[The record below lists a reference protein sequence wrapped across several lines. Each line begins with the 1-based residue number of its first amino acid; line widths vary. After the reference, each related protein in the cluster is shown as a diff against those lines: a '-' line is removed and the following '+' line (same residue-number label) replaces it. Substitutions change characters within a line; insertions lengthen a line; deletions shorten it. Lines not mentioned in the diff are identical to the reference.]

1 MKKGYKIH
9 PFIWVLLFSLT
20 SLLGQ
25 QGSSYLTQKLMVESD
40 LRERMGDALS
50 KIIDDQKYIIDVDVD
65 IEIIGEKEE
74 QIIIIPGDRPIYDE
88 ASALE
93 QLTTIIGEAAPEDGS
108 AEDTEFYSMGLPI
121 PGFDFEV
128 EAEPQV
134 SQESAAQGQAG
145 PGMVV
150 PIQEPTMAG
159 ERVQSKTLTKRMP
172 ARYSVKRIQI
182 SIILQEGAA
191 PELIENIRQVVMVA
205 SRFDRTRGD
214 VLSIMTASFK
224 ERRDEKSAEQVLLKN
239 IADKLEQ
246 LQTGE
251 GKDGGLQKSIEDAV
265 SEPMTAFK
273 NRLNELEQA
282 NLKNKFEYERRT
294 KLLRDSLQLGE
305 LKGEI
310 TSLRD
315 ALIYAE
321 QTQKTGIDS
330 QLTRKIAMLDS
341 VQLDLEQE
349 IEHVESSSAMIIL
362 VSMLGALVLVLL
374 VLVIVLLFNKK
385 KALPPPPPWF
395 YGRPP
400 RKRKKKGK
408 NDGSKNSNL
417 AAKKSV
423 DSQVASVGQELEDD
437 PDVLRSEIGEMRQSV
452 VSMSVGQPKTA
463 TRIVKEWLED
473 DVVPEPEPPP
483 EEPEEEDSGKKKK
496 KKK

>member
-9 PFIWVLLFSLT
+9 PFIWVFLFSLT
-20 SLLGQ
+20 LLLGQ
-25 QGSSYLTQKLMVESD
+25 QTSSYLTQKLMVESG
-40 LRERMGDALS
+40 LRERIGDALS
-50 KIIDDQKYIIDVDVD
+50 KIIDDQKYVIDVDVD
-65 IEIIGEKEE
+65 IEITGEKEE
-74 QIIIIPGDRPIYDE
+74 QITIIPGDRPIYDE

-93 QLTTIIGEAAPEDGS
+93 QLTTIIGEAAPGDGS
-108 AEDTEFYSMGLPI
+108 AEDTEFSSMGLPI

-134 SQESAAQGQAG
+134 SQESSARGQAG
-145 PGMVV
+145 PDMVL
-150 PIQEPTMAG
+150 PIKEPTMDG
-159 ERVQSKTLTKRMP
+159 ERVQSKTLTHRVP
-172 ARYSVKRIQI
+172 AVAAVKRIQI

-246 LQTGE
+246 LQSGE
-251 GKDGGLQKSIEDAV
+251 SGGMKKSIEDAV

-282 NLKNKFEYERRT
+282 NLRNQFEYERKT
-294 KLLRDSLQLGE
+294 KLLRDSLQLGD

-310 TSLRD
+310 ISLKE
-315 ALIYAE
+315 ALVYAE
-321 QTQKTGIDS
+321 QIQKTGIDS
-330 QLTRKIAMLDS
+330 QLTQKIAMLDS

-349 IEHVESSSAMIIL
+349 LEQVESSSAMIIL
-362 VSMLGALVLVLL
+362 VSILGALVLILL
-374 VLVIVLLFNKK
+374 VLVMVLLFNKK
-385 KALPPPPPWF
+385 KTPPPPPPWL
-395 YGRPP
+395 YGPP
-400 RKRKKKGK
+400 RRRKKKGK
-408 NDGSKNSNL
+408 NGSL
-417 AAKKSV
+417 ATKKE
-423 DSQVASVGQELEDD
+423 SQETNED
-437 PDVLRSEIGEMRQSV
+437 PDVIRSEIGEMRQSV

>member
-20 SLLGQ
+20 LLLGQ
-25 QGSSYLTQKLMVESD
+25 QASGYLTQKLMVESD
-40 LRERMGDALS
+40 LRERLGDALS
-50 KIIDDQKYIIDVDVD
+50 KIIDDQKYVIDVDVD
-65 IEIIGEKEE
+65 IEITGEKEE
-74 QIIIIPGDRPIYDE
+74 QITIIPGDRPIYDE

-93 QLTTIIGEAAPEDGS
+93 QLTTIIGEAAPGDGS
-108 AEDTEFYSMGLPI
+108 ADDTKFSSIGLPI

-134 SQESAAQGQAG
+134 SQESVAQGQAG

-150 PIQEPTMAG
+150 PIQEPTMAN
-159 ERVQSKTLTKRMP
+159 ERVQSKTLTNRMP
-172 ARYSVKRIQI
+172 AIAAVKRLKI

-224 ERRDEKSAEQVLLKN
+224 ERRDEKSAEQVLLKS

-246 LQTGE
+246 IQAGE
-251 GKDGGLQKSIEDAV
+251 DGGMKKSIEDAI

-273 NRLNELEQA
+273 SRLNELEQE
-282 NLKNKFEYERRT
+282 NLRNKFEYERKT
-294 KLLRDSLQLGE
+294 KLLRDSLQLGD
-305 LKGEI
+305 LKTEI
-310 TSLRD
+310 TSLKEM
-315 ALIYAE
+315 LLYAE

-330 QLTRKIAMLDS
+330 QLTKKIAMLDS

-362 VSMLGALVLVLL
+362 VSILGALVIVLL

-385 KALPPPPPWF
+385 KTPPPPPPWL
-395 YGRPP
+395 YGPP
-400 RKRKKKGK
+400 RRRKKKGK
-408 NDGSKNSNL
+408 NGSL
-417 AAKKSV
+417 ATKSV
-423 DSQVASVGQELEDD
+423 VQETDED
-437 PDVLRSEIGEMRQSV
+437 PDVIRSEIGEMRQSV

>member
-9 PFIWVLLFSLT
+9 PFIWVFLFSLT
-20 SLLGQ
+20 LLLGQ
-25 QGSSYLTQKLMVESD
+25 QTSSYLTQKLMVESG
-40 LRERMGDALS
+40 LRERIGDALS
-50 KIIDDQKYIIDVDVD
+50 KIIDDQKYVIDVDVD
-65 IEIIGEKEE
+65 IEITGEKEE
-74 QIIIIPGDRPIYDE
+74 QITIIPGDRPIYDE

-93 QLTTIIGEAAPEDGS
+93 QLTTIIGKAAPGDGS
-108 AEDTEFYSMGLPI
+108 AEDTEFSSMGLPI

-134 SQESAAQGQAG
+134 SQESAARGQAG
-145 PGMVV
+145 PDMVV

-159 ERVQSKTLTKRMP
+159 ERVQSKTLTHRVP
-172 ARYSVKRIQI
+172 AVAAVKRIQI

-246 LQTGE
+246 LQAGE
-251 GKDGGLQKSIEDAV
+251 SGGMKKSIEDAV

-282 NLKNKFEYERRT
+282 NLRNKFEYERKT
-294 KLLRDSLQLGE
+294 KLLRDSLQLGD
-305 LKGEI
+305 LKSEI
-310 TSLRD
+310 ISLKD
-315 ALIYAE
+315 ALVYAE

-330 QLTRKIAMLDS
+330 QLTQKISMLDS

-349 IEHVESSSAMIIL
+349 LEKVESSSAMIIL
-362 VSMLGALVLVLL
+362 VSILGALVLILL

-385 KALPPPPPWF
+385 KTPPPPPWF
-395 YGRPP
+395 YGPP
-400 RKRKKKGK
+400 RRRKKKGK
-408 NDGSKNSNL
+408 NDGSKNGNL

-423 DSQVASVGQELEDD
+423 GSQVASVGQELEDD

>member
-9 PFIWVLLFSLT
+9 PFIWVFLFSLT
-20 SLLGQ
+20 LLLGQ
-25 QGSSYLTQKLMVESD
+25 QTSSYLTQKLMVESG
-40 LRERMGDALS
+40 LRERIGDALS
-50 KIIDDQKYIIDVDVD
+50 KIIDDQKYVIDVDVD
-65 IEIIGEKEE
+65 IEITGEKEE
-74 QIIIIPGDRPIYDE
+74 QITIIPGDRPIYDE

-93 QLTTIIGEAAPEDGS
+93 QLTTIIGEAAPGDGS
-108 AEDTEFYSMGLPI
+108 AEDTEFSSMGLPI

-134 SQESAAQGQAG
+134 SQESAARGQAG
-145 PGMVV
+145 PDMVV

-159 ERVQSKTLTKRMP
+159 ERVQSKTLTHRVP
-172 ARYSVKRIQI
+172 AVAAVKRIQI

-246 LQTGE
+246 LQAGE
-251 GKDGGLQKSIEDAV
+251 SGGMKKSIEDAV

-282 NLKNKFEYERRT
+282 NLRNKFEYERKT
-294 KLLRDSLQLGE
+294 KLLRDSLQLGD

-310 TSLRD
+310 ISLKD
-315 ALIYAE
+315 ALVYAE

-330 QLTRKIAMLDS
+330 QLTQKIAMLDS

-349 IEHVESSSAMIIL
+349 LEQVESSSAMIIL
-362 VSMLGALVLVLL
+362 VSILGALVLILL

-385 KALPPPPPWF
+385 KTPPPPWF
-395 YGRPP
+395 YGPP
-400 RKRKKKGK
+400 RRRKKKGK
-408 NDGSKNSNL
+408 NDGSKNGNL

-423 DSQVASVGQELEDD
+423 GSQVASVGQELEDD

>member
-9 PFIWVLLFSLT
+9 PFIWVFLFSLT
-20 SLLGQ
+20 LLLGQ
-25 QGSSYLTQKLMVESD
+25 QTSSYLTQKLMVESG
-40 LRERMGDALS
+40 LRERIGDALS
-50 KIIDDQKYIIDVDVD
+50 KIIDDQKYVIDVDVD
-65 IEIIGEKEE
+65 IEITGEKEE
-74 QIIIIPGDRPIYDE
+74 QITIIPGDRPIYDE

-93 QLTTIIGEAAPEDGS
+93 QLTTIIGEAAPGDGS
-108 AEDTEFYSMGLPI
+108 AEDTEFSSMGLPI

-134 SQESAAQGQAG
+134 SQESAARGQAG
-145 PGMVV
+145 PDMVL
-150 PIQEPTMAG
+150 PIKEPTMDG
-159 ERVQSKTLTKRMP
+159 ERVQSKTLTHRVP
-172 ARYSVKRIQI
+172 AVAAVKRIQI

-246 LQTGE
+246 LQSGE
-251 GKDGGLQKSIEDAV
+251 SGGMKKSIEDAV

-282 NLKNKFEYERRT
+282 NLRNKFEYERKT
-294 KLLRDSLQLGE
+294 KLLRDSLQLGD

-310 TSLRD
+310 ISLKE
-315 ALIYAE
+315 ALVYAE
-321 QTQKTGIDS
+321 QIQKTGIDS
-330 QLTRKIAMLDS
+330 QLTQKIAMLDS

-349 IEHVESSSAMIIL
+349 LEQVESSSAMIIL
-362 VSMLGALVLVLL
+362 VSILGALVLILL
-374 VLVIVLLFNKK
+374 VLVMVLLFNKK
-385 KALPPPPPWF
+385 KTLHPPPPWL
-395 YGRPP
+395 YGPP
-400 RKRKKKGK
+400 RRRKKKGK
-408 NDGSKNSNL
+408 NDGSKNGNL

-423 DSQVASVGQELEDD
+423 GSQVASVGQELEDD

>member
-9 PFIWVLLFSLT
+9 PFIWVFLFSLT
-20 SLLGQ
+20 LLLGQ
-25 QGSSYLTQKLMVESD
+25 QTSSYLTQKLMVENG
-40 LRERMGDALS
+40 LRERIGDALS
-50 KIIDDQKYIIDVDVD
+50 KVIDDQKYVIDVDVD
-65 IEIIGEKEE
+65 IEITGEKEE
-74 QIIIIPGDRPIYDE
+74 QITIIPSDRPIYDE

-93 QLTTIIGEAAPEDGS
+93 QLTTIIGEAAPKGGS
-108 AEDTEFYSMGLPI
+108 EGDTEFSDMGLPI

-134 SQESAAQGQAG
+134 SQESAVQGQAG

-150 PIQEPTMAG
+150 PIQEPNMAN
-159 ERVQSKTLTKRMP
+159 ERVQSKTLTNRMP
-172 ARYSVKRIQI
+172 AIAAVKRLQI

-246 LQTGE
+246 LQSGE
-251 GKDGGLQKSIEDAV
+251 DGGMKKSIEDAV

-273 NRLNELEQA
+273 NRLNELEQE
-282 NLKNKFEYERRT
+282 NLRNKFEFERKT
-294 KLLRDSLQLGE
+294 KLLRDSLQLTD

-310 TSLRD
+310 ISLKD
-315 ALIYAE
+315 ALVYAE

-330 QLTRKIAMLDS
+330 QLTQKIAMLDS

-349 IEHVESSSAMIIL
+349 LEQVESSSAMIVL
-362 VSMLGALVLVLL
+362 VSILGALVLVLL

-385 KALPPPPPWF
+385 KSPPPPPPWL
-395 YGRPP
+395 YGPP
-400 RKRKKKGK
+400 RKRKRKRK
-408 NDGSKNSNL
+408 NGSL
-417 AAKKSV
+417 ATK
-423 DSQVASVGQELEDD
+423 SQVQETNED
-437 PDVLRSEIGEMRQSV
+437 PDVIRGEIGEMRQSV

>member
-1 MKKGYKIH
+1 
-9 PFIWVLLFSLT
+9 V
-20 SLLGQ
+20 
-25 QGSSYLTQKLMVESD
+25 
-40 LRERMGDALS
+40 
-50 KIIDDQKYIIDVDVD
+50 
-65 IEIIGEKEE
+65 
-74 QIIIIPGDRPIYDE
+74 
-88 ASALE
+88 
-93 QLTTIIGEAAPEDGS
+93 AA
-108 AEDTEFYSMGLPI
+108 
-121 PGFDFEV
+121 
-128 EAEPQV
+128 
-134 SQESAAQGQAG
+134 
-145 PGMVV
+145 
-150 PIQEPTMAG
+150 
-159 ERVQSKTLTKRMP
+159 
-172 ARYSVKRIQI
+172 VKRIQI

-246 LQTGE
+246 LQGGE
-251 GKDGGLQKSIEDAV
+251 SGGMKKSLEDAV

-273 NRLNELEQA
+273 RRLNELEQA
-282 NLKNKFEYERRT
+282 NLRNKFEYERKT
-294 KLLRDSLQLGE
+294 KLLRDSLQLGD

-310 TSLRD
+310 ISLKE
-315 ALIYAE
+315 ALVYAE

-330 QLTRKIAMLDS
+330 QLTQKIAMLDS

-349 IEHVESSSAMIIL
+349 LEQVESSSAMIIL
-362 VSMLGALVLVLL
+362 VSILGAMFLILLVLVL
-374 VLVIVLLFNKK
+374 VILFNKNK
-385 KALPPPPPWF
+385 TPPPPPPWL
-395 YGRPP
+395 YGPP
-400 RKRKKKGK
+400 RRRKKKG
-408 NDGSKNSNL
+408 NL

-423 DSQVASVGQELEDD
+423 GSQIASVGQELEDD

>member
-9 PFIWVLLFSLT
+9 PFIWVFLFSLT
-20 SLLGQ
+20 LLFGQ
-25 QGSSYLTQKLMVESD
+25 QTSSYLTQKLMVESG
-40 LRERMGDALS
+40 LRERIGDALS
-50 KIIDDQKYIIDVDVD
+50 KIIDDQKYVIDVDVD
-65 IEIIGEKEE
+65 IEITGEKEE
-74 QIIIIPGDRPIYDE
+74 QITIIPGDRPIYDE

-93 QLTTIIGEAAPEDGS
+93 QLTTIIGEAAPGDGS
-108 AEDTEFYSMGLPI
+108 AKDTEFSSMGLPI

-134 SQESAAQGQAG
+134 SQESAALGQAG
-145 PGMVV
+145 PDMVV
-150 PIQEPTMAG
+150 PIQEPTMSG
-159 ERVQSKTLTKRMP
+159 ERVQSKTLTHRVP
-172 ARYSVKRIQI
+172 AVAAVKRIQI

-246 LQTGE
+246 LQAGE
-251 GKDGGLQKSIEDAV
+251 SGGMKKSIEDAV

-273 NRLNELEQA
+273 SRLNELEQA
-282 NLKNKFEYERRT
+282 NQRNKFEYERKT
-294 KLLRDSLQLGE
+294 KLLRDSLQLGD

-310 TSLRD
+310 ISLKE
-315 ALIYAE
+315 ALVYAE

-330 QLTRKIAMLDS
+330 QLTEKIAMLDS

-349 IEHVESSSAMIIL
+349 LEEVESSSAMIIL
-362 VSMLGALVLVLL
+362 VSILGALVLVLL
-374 VLVIVLLFNKK
+374 VLVVVLLFNKK
-385 KALPPPPPWF
+385 KTPPPTPPLPPWF
-395 YGRPP
+395 YGPP
-400 RKRKKKGK
+400 RRKRKKK
-408 NDGSKNSNL
+408 SKNGNL
-417 AAKKSV
+417 DTKSEIQNA
-423 DSQVASVGQELEDD
+423 DED
-437 PDVLRSEIGEMRQSV
+437 PDVIRSEIGEMRQSV

>member
-9 PFIWVLLFSLT
+9 PFIWVFLFSLT
-20 SLLGQ
+20 LLLGQ
-25 QGSSYLTQKLMVESD
+25 QTSSYLTQKLMVESG
-40 LRERMGDALS
+40 LRERIGDALS
-50 KIIDDQKYIIDVDVD
+50 KIIDDQKYVIDVDVD
-65 IEIIGEKEE
+65 IEITGEKEE
-74 QIIIIPGDRPIYDE
+74 QITIIPGDRPIYDE

-93 QLTTIIGEAAPEDGS
+93 QLTTIIGEAAPGDGS
-108 AEDTEFYSMGLPI
+108 AEDTEFSSMGLPI

-134 SQESAAQGQAG
+134 SQESSARGQAG
-145 PGMVV
+145 PDMVL
-150 PIQEPTMAG
+150 PIKEPTMDG
-159 ERVQSKTLTKRMP
+159 ERVQSKTLTHRVP
-172 ARYSVKRIQI
+172 AVAAVKRIQI

-246 LQTGE
+246 LQSGE
-251 GKDGGLQKSIEDAV
+251 SGGMKKSIEDAV

-273 NRLNELEQA
+273 SRLNELEQE
-282 NLKNKFEYERRT
+282 NQRNKFEYERKT
-294 KLLRDSLQLGE
+294 KLLRDSLQLGD

-310 TSLRD
+310 ISLKE
-315 ALIYAE
+315 ALVYAE
-321 QTQKTGIDS
+321 QIQKTGIDS
-330 QLTRKIAMLDS
+330 QLTQKIAMLDS

-349 IEHVESSSAMIIL
+349 LEQVESSSAMIIL
-362 VSMLGALVLVLL
+362 VSILGALVLILL
-374 VLVIVLLFNKK
+374 VLVMVLLFNKK
-385 KALPPPPPWF
+385 KTPPPPPPWL
-395 YGRPP
+395 YGPP
-400 RKRKKKGK
+400 RRRKKKGK
-408 NDGSKNSNL
+408 NDGSKNGNL

-423 DSQVASVGQELEDD
+423 GSQVASVGQELEDD

>member
-9 PFIWVLLFSLT
+9 PFIWVFLFSLT
-20 SLLGQ
+20 LLLGQ
-25 QGSSYLTQKLMVESD
+25 QASSYLTQKLMVESD
-40 LRERMGDALS
+40 LRERMGNALS

-74 QIIIIPGDRPIYDE
+74 QITIIPGDRPIYDE

-93 QLTTIIGEAAPEDGS
+93 QLTTIIGEAAPKDGK
-108 AEDTEFYSMGLPI
+108 DTKISSMGLPI

-128 EAEPQV
+128 ETEPQV
-134 SQESAAQGQAG
+134 SQESVEQGQAG

-159 ERVQSKTLTKRMP
+159 ERVQSKTLTHRVP
-172 ARYSVKRIQI
+172 AVATVKRIQI

-239 IADKLEQ
+239 IADRLEQ
-246 LQTGE
+246 LQAGE
-251 GKDGGLQKSIEDAV
+251 GEDGGLQKSIKDAV

-282 NLKNKFEYERRT
+282 NLRNKFEYERRT

-310 TSLRD
+310 TSLRE

-330 QLTRKIAMLDS
+330 QLTQKIAMLDS
-341 VQLDLEQE
+341 VQLALEQE
-349 IEHVESSSAMIIL
+349 IEQVESSSAMIIL

-385 KALPPPPPWF
+385 KAPPPPPPWF
-395 YGRPP
+395 YGPPP

-408 NDGSKNSNL
+408 NDGSKNGNL
-417 AAKKSV
+417 AVNKSV
-423 DSQVASVGQELEDD
+423 SSPAASVEQELGDD

-463 TRIVKEWLED
+463 TRIVREWLED

>member
-1 MKKGYKIH
+1 MI
-9 PFIWVLLFSLT
+9 S
-20 SLLGQ
+20 
-25 QGSSYLTQKLMVESD
+25 
-40 LRERMGDALS
+40 
-50 KIIDDQKYIIDVDVD
+50 VDVD
-65 IEIIGEKEE
+65 IEITGEKEE
-74 QIIIIPGDRPIYDE
+74 QITIIPGDRPIYDE

-93 QLTTIIGEAAPEDGS
+93 QLTTIIGEAAPGDGS
-108 AEDTEFYSMGLPI
+108 GKDTELSSMGLPI

-134 SQESAAQGQAG
+134 SQESAARGQAG
-145 PGMVV
+145 PDMVL
-150 PIQEPTMAG
+150 PIKEPTMDG
-159 ERVQSKTLTKRMP
+159 ERVQSKTLTHRVP
-172 ARYSVKRIQI
+172 AVAAVKRIQI

-246 LQTGE
+246 LQAGE
-251 GKDGGLQKSIEDAV
+251 SGGMKKSIEDAV

-282 NLKNKFEYERRT
+282 NLRNKFEYERKT
-294 KLLRDSLQLGE
+294 KLLRDSLQLGD

-310 TSLRD
+310 ISLKD
-315 ALIYAE
+315 ALVYAA

-330 QLTRKIAMLDS
+330 QLTQKIAMLDS

-349 IEHVESSSAMIIL
+349 LEQVESSSAMIIL
-362 VSMLGALVLVLL
+362 VSILGALVLILL

-385 KALPPPPPWF
+385 KTPPPPWF
-395 YGRPP
+395 YGPP
-400 RKRKKKGK
+400 RRRKKKGK
-408 NDGSKNSNL
+408 NDGSKNGNL

-423 DSQVASVGQELEDD
+423 GSQVASVGQELEDD

>member
-9 PFIWVLLFSLT
+9 PFIWVFLFSLT
-20 SLLGQ
+20 LLFGQ
-25 QGSSYLTQKLMVESD
+25 QASSYLTQKLMVESG
-40 LRERMGDALS
+40 LRERIGDALS
-50 KIIDDQKYIIDVDVD
+50 KIIDDQKYVIDVDVD
-65 IEIIGEKEE
+65 IEITGEKEE
-74 QIIIIPGDRPIYDE
+74 QITIIPGDRPIYDE

-93 QLTTIIGEAAPEDGS
+93 QLTTIIGEAAPGDGS
-108 AEDTEFYSMGLPI
+108 AKDTEFSSMGLPI

-134 SQESAAQGQAG
+134 SQESAALGQAG
-145 PGMVV
+145 PDMVV
-150 PIQEPTMAG
+150 PIQEPTMSG
-159 ERVQSKTLTKRMP
+159 ERVQSKTLTHRVP
-172 ARYSVKRIQI
+172 AVAAVKRIQI

-246 LQTGE
+246 LQAGE
-251 GKDGGLQKSIEDAV
+251 SGGMKKSIEDAV

-273 NRLNELEQA
+273 SRLNELEQA
-282 NLKNKFEYERRT
+282 NQRNKFEYERKT
-294 KLLRDSLQLGE
+294 KLLRDSLQLGD

-310 TSLRD
+310 ISLKE
-315 ALIYAE
+315 ALVYAE

-330 QLTRKIAMLDS
+330 QLTEKIAMLDS

-349 IEHVESSSAMIIL
+349 LEEVESSSAMIIL
-362 VSMLGALVLVLL
+362 VSILGALVLVLL
-374 VLVIVLLFNKK
+374 VLVVVLLFKKNKT
-385 KALPPPPPWF
+385 PPPTPPLPPWF
-395 YGRPP
+395 YGPP
-400 RKRKKKGK
+400 RRKRKKK
-408 NDGSKNSNL
+408 SKNGNL
-417 AAKKSV
+417 DTKSEIQNA
-423 DSQVASVGQELEDD
+423 DED
-437 PDVLRSEIGEMRQSV
+437 PDVIRSEIGEMRQSV

>member
-9 PFIWVLLFSLT
+9 PFIWVFLFSLT
-20 SLLGQ
+20 LLLGQ
-25 QGSSYLTQKLMVESD
+25 QTSSYLTQKLMVESG
-40 LRERMGDALS
+40 LRERIGDALS
-50 KIIDDQKYIIDVDVD
+50 KIIDDQKYVIDVDVD
-65 IEIIGEKEE
+65 IEITGEKEE
-74 QIIIIPGDRPIYDE
+74 QITIIPGDRPIYDE

-93 QLTTIIGEAAPEDGS
+93 QLTTIIGEAAPGDGS
-108 AEDTEFYSMGLPI
+108 AKDTEFSSMGLPI

-134 SQESAAQGQAG
+134 SQESSARGQAG
-145 PGMVV
+145 PDMVL
-150 PIQEPTMAG
+150 PIKEPTMDG
-159 ERVQSKTLTKRMP
+159 ERVQSKTLTHRVP
-172 ARYSVKRIQI
+172 AVAAVKRIQI

-246 LQTGE
+246 LQSGE
-251 GKDGGLQKSIEDAV
+251 SGGMKKSIEDAV

-282 NLKNKFEYERRT
+282 NLRNQFEYERKT
-294 KLLRDSLQLGE
+294 KLLRDSLQLGD

-310 TSLRD
+310 ISLKE
-315 ALIYAE
+315 ALVYAE
-321 QTQKTGIDS
+321 QIQKTGIDS
-330 QLTRKIAMLDS
+330 QLTQKIAMLDS

-349 IEHVESSSAMIIL
+349 LEQVESSSAMIIL
-362 VSMLGALVLVLL
+362 VSILGALVLILL
-374 VLVIVLLFNKK
+374 VLVMVLLFNKK
-385 KALPPPPPWF
+385 KTPPPPPPWL
-395 YGRPP
+395 YGPP
-400 RKRKKKGK
+400 RRRKKKGK
-408 NDGSKNSNL
+408 NDGSKNGNL

-423 DSQVASVGQELEDD
+423 GSQVASVGQELEDD

>member
-9 PFIWVLLFSLT
+9 PFILVFLFSLT
-20 SLLGQ
+20 LLIGQ
-25 QGSSYLTQKLMVESD
+25 QTSSYLTQKLMVESG
-40 LRERMGDALS
+40 LRERIGDALS
-50 KIIDDQKYIIDVDVD
+50 KIIDDQKYVIDVDVD
-65 IEIIGEKEE
+65 IEITGEKEE
-74 QIIIIPGDRPIYDE
+74 QITIIPGDRPIYDE

-93 QLTTIIGEAAPEDGS
+93 QLTTIIGDAAPGDGT
-108 AEDTEFYSMGLPI
+108 AEDTELSSMGLPI

-134 SQESAAQGQAG
+134 SQESATQGQAG
-145 PGMVV
+145 PDMVV

-159 ERVQSKTLTKRMP
+159 ERVQSKTLTHRVP
-172 ARYSVKRIQI
+172 AVAAVKRIQI

-246 LQTGE
+246 LQGGE
-251 GKDGGLQKSIEDAV
+251 SGGMKKSIEDAV

-273 NRLNELEQA
+273 SRLNELEQA
-282 NLKNKFEYERRT
+282 NQRNKFEYERKT
-294 KLLRDSLQLGE
+294 KLLRDSLQLGD

-310 TSLRD
+310 ISLKE
-315 ALIYAE
+315 ALVYAE

-330 QLTRKIAMLDS
+330 QLTQKIAMLDS

-349 IEHVESSSAMIIL
+349 HEQVESSSAMIIL
-362 VSMLGALVLVLL
+362 VSILGALVLILL
-374 VLVIVLLFNKK
+374 VLVMVLLFNKK
-385 KALPPPPPWF
+385 KTPPPPPPWF
-395 YGRPP
+395 YGPP
-400 RKRKKKGK
+400 RRKKKG
-408 NDGSKNSNL
+408 NI
-417 AAKKSV
+417 AAKKNAV
-423 DSQVASVGQELEDD
+423 PQVASVGQEPEDD

-483 EEPEEEDSGKKKK
+483 EKPEEEDSGKKKK

>member
-9 PFIWVLLFSLT
+9 PFIWVFLFSLT
-20 SLLGQ
+20 LLLGQ
-25 QGSSYLTQKLMVESD
+25 QTSSYLTQKLMVESG
-40 LRERMGDALS
+40 LRERIGDALS
-50 KIIDDQKYIIDVDVD
+50 KIIDDQKYVIDVDVD
-65 IEIIGEKEE
+65 IEITGEKEE
-74 QIIIIPGDRPIYDE
+74 QITIIPGDRPIYDE

-93 QLTTIIGEAAPEDGS
+93 QLTTIIGEAAPGDGS
-108 AEDTEFYSMGLPI
+108 SEDTEFSSMGLPI

-134 SQESAAQGQAG
+134 SQESAARGQAG
-145 PGMVV
+145 PEMVV
-150 PIQEPTMAG
+150 PIQEPTMDG
-159 ERVQSKTLTKRMP
+159 ERVQSKTLTHRVP
-172 ARYSVKRIQI
+172 AVAAVKRIQI

-246 LQTGE
+246 LQSGE
-251 GKDGGLQKSIEDAV
+251 SGGMKKSIEDAV

-273 NRLNELEQA
+273 SRLNELEQA
-282 NLKNKFEYERRT
+282 NLRNKFEYERKT
-294 KLLRDSLQLGE
+294 KLLRDSLQLGD

-310 TSLRD
+310 ISLKE
-315 ALIYAE
+315 ALVYAE

-330 QLTRKIAMLDS
+330 QLTQKIAMLDS

-349 IEHVESSSAMIIL
+349 LEQVESSSAMIIL
-362 VSMLGALVLVLL
+362 VSILGALVLILL
-374 VLVIVLLFNKK
+374 VLVMVLLFNKK
-385 KALPPPPPWF
+385 KTPPPPPPWL
-395 YGRPP
+395 YGPP
-400 RKRKKKGK
+400 RRRKKKGK
-408 NDGSKNSNL
+408 NDGSKNGNL

-423 DSQVASVGQELEDD
+423 GSQVASVGQELEDD

>member
-9 PFIWVLLFSLT
+9 PFIWVFLFSLT
-20 SLLGQ
+20 LLLGQ
-25 QGSSYLTQKLMVESD
+25 QTSSYLTQKLMVESG
-40 LRERMGDALS
+40 LRERIGDALS
-50 KIIDDQKYIIDVDVD
+50 KIIDDQKYVIDVDVD
-65 IEIIGEKEE
+65 IEITGEKEE
-74 QIIIIPGDRPIYDE
+74 QITIIPGDRPIYDE

-93 QLTTIIGEAAPEDGS
+93 QLTTIIGKAAPGDGS
-108 AEDTEFYSMGLPI
+108 AEDTEFSSMGLPI

-134 SQESAAQGQAG
+134 SQESAARGQAG
-145 PGMVV
+145 PDMVL
-150 PIQEPTMAG
+150 PIKEPTMDG
-159 ERVQSKTLTKRMP
+159 ERVQSKTLTHRVP
-172 ARYSVKRIQI
+172 AVAAVKRIQI

-246 LQTGE
+246 LQSGE
-251 GKDGGLQKSIEDAV
+251 SGGMKKSIEDAV

-282 NLKNKFEYERRT
+282 NLRNKFEYERKT
-294 KLLRDSLQLGE
+294 KLLRDSLQLGD

-310 TSLRD
+310 ISLKE
-315 ALIYAE
+315 ALVYAE
-321 QTQKTGIDS
+321 QIQKTGIDS
-330 QLTRKIAMLDS
+330 QLTQKIAMLDS

-349 IEHVESSSAMIIL
+349 LEQVESSSAMIIL
-362 VSMLGALVLVLL
+362 VSILGALVLILL
-374 VLVIVLLFNKK
+374 VLVMVLLFNKK
-385 KALPPPPPWF
+385 KTPPPPPPWL
-395 YGRPP
+395 YGPP
-400 RKRKKKGK
+400 RRRKKKG
-408 NDGSKNSNL
+408 NL

-423 DSQVASVGQELEDD
+423 GSQIASVGQELEDD